1 MIVKD
6 ILERY
11 MYKYLREREKKINYI
26 GLFLILGF

>member
-6 ILERY
+6 ILEIY

-26 GLFLILGF
+26 GLFLILRF